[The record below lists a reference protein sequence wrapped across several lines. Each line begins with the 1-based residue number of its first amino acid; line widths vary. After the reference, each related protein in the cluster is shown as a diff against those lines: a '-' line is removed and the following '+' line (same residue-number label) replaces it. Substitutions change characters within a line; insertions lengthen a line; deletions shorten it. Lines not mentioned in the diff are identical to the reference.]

1 MIRPGQHRCV
11 LFDVDGT
18 IAETEG
24 QAHLPAFNQAMAEAG
39 MDWRWTSADYKR
51 LLKTTG
57 GFERL
62 MRYATD
68 NGHDAEA
75 LRDTLA
81 QIHKNKNR
89 HFAAIMATGAV
100 AARAGFRDLIMYL
113 ARQNVGW
120 GVVTT
125 TSRGNWEALW
135 KYSLAPLGLPAPAVI
150 VCGEDVTAKKPN
162 PEAYLLALKRLNL
175 PPTECCAIEDSRNG
189 LLAARA
195 ADLEV
200 VIVRSEFFADERF
213 DEAARVVDELYLL
226 EKTADENTE

>member
-24 QAHLPAFNQAMAEAG
+24 QAHLPAFNQAMEEAG
-39 MDWRWTSADYKR
+39 LGWHWTSADYKR

-62 MRYATD
+62 MRFATES
-68 NGHDAEA
+68 GRDAEA
-75 LRDTLA
+75 LRERLA
-81 QIHKNKNR
+81 QVHKNKNR
-89 HFAAIMATGAV
+89 HFAAIMAAGAV
-100 AARAGFRDLIMYL
+100 APRAGFRELVTYL
-113 ARQNVGW
+113 ARHNIRW

-135 KYSLAPLGLPAPAVI
+135 TYSLAPLGLPSPEVI
-150 VCGEDVTAKKPN
+150 VCGEDVAAKKPD
-162 PEAYLLALKRLNL
+162 PEAYLLALKRLGMKA
-175 PPTECCAIEDSRNG
+175 TECCAIEDSRNG

-195 ADLEV
+195 AGLEV
-200 VIVRSEFFADERF
+200 AIVRSEYFADESF
-213 DEAARVVDELYLL
+213 DEAALVVDALHSL
-226 EKTADENTE
+226 EKNNL

>member
-39 MDWRWTSADYKR
+39 LDWHWTSADYKR

-62 MRYATD
+62 MRFATES
-68 NGHDAEA
+68 GHDAEA
-75 LRDTLA
+75 LREQLA
-81 QIHKNKNR
+81 QVHKNKNR
-89 HFAAIMATGAV
+89 HFAAIMAAGAV
-100 AARAGFRDLIMYL
+100 APRAGFSELVTYL
-113 ARQNVGW
+113 ARHNISW

-135 KYSLAPLGLPAPAVI
+135 TYSLAPLGLPSPEVI
-150 VCGEDVTAKKPN
+150 VCGEDVTAKKPD
-162 PEAYLLALKRLNL
+162 PEAYLLALRRLNM
-175 PPTECCAIEDSRNG
+175 TASECCAIEDSRNG

-200 VIVRSEFFADERF
+200 AIVRSEFFADERF
-213 DEAARVVDELYLL
+213 KEAARVVDELYFLQQDNL
-226 EKTADENTE
+226 

>member
-24 QAHLPAFNQAMAEAG
+24 QAHLPAFNQAMEEAG
-39 MDWRWTSADYKR
+39 LDWRWTSADYKR

-62 MRYATD
+62 MRFAAGS
-68 NGHDAEA
+68 GHDAEA
-75 LRDTLA
+75 LREQLA
-81 QIHKNKNR
+81 QVHKNKNR
-89 HFAAIMATGAV
+89 HFAAIMAAGAV
-100 AARAGFRDLIMYL
+100 APRGGFRELVMGL
-113 ARQNVGW
+113 ARHNIGW

-135 KYSLAPLGLPAPAVI
+135 TYSLAPLGLASPEVI
-150 VCGEDVTAKKPN
+150 VCGEDVAAKKPD
-162 PEAYLLALKRLNL
+162 PEAYLLALKRLGM
-175 PPTECCAIEDSRNG
+175 TAIECCAIEDSRNG

-195 ADLEV
+195 AGLDV
-200 VIVRSEFFADERF
+200 AIVRSEFFADENF
-213 DEAARVVDELYLL
+213 DEATEVVDELYGLSFSG
-226 EKTADENTE
+226 E

>member
-24 QAHLPAFNQAMAEAG
+24 QAHLPAFNQAMEEAG
-39 MDWRWTSADYKR
+39 LGWRWTSADYKR

-62 MRYATD
+62 MRFAAES
-68 NGHDAEA
+68 GHDAEA
-75 LRDTLA
+75 LREQLA
-81 QIHKNKNR
+81 QVHKNKNR
-89 HFAAIMATGAV
+89 HFAAIMAAGAV
-100 AARAGFRDLIMYL
+100 APRAGFRELVMAL
-113 ARQNVGW
+113 VRQNIGW

-135 KYSLAPLGLPAPAVI
+135 TYSLAPLGLPAPEVI
-150 VCGEDVTAKKPN
+150 VCGEDVAAKKPD
-162 PEAYLLALKRLNL
+162 PEAYLLAIKRLGM
-175 PPTECCAIEDSRNG
+175 TASDCCAIEDSRNG

-195 ADLEV
+195 AGLDV
-200 VIVRSEFFADERF
+200 AIVRSEFFADESF
-213 DEAARVVDELYLL
+213 DEAALVVDELYSL
-226 EKTADENTE
+226 EKNSV